1 MGGTANFTDIYETLM
16 GVVEG
21 LREVKPKPNYP
32 IVIRRGGPRDK
43 EAFEAL
49 KEIGEKEGF
58 DFHIY
63 GRETPMTSTAK
74 IMVDLAYGK
83 GK

>member
-1 MGGTANFTDIYETLM
+1 MIQVLILESYLDQIRLM
-16 GVVEG
+16 QKYYVDF
-21 LREVKPKPNYP
+21 P

-49 KEIGEKEGF
+49 KAIGKKEGF

-74 IMVDLAYGK
+74 IMVEKAYGNT
-83 GK
+83 GN

>member
-1 MGGTANFTDIYETLM
+1 MGFVD
-16 GVVEG
+16 G
-21 LREVKPKPNYP
+21 LREIKPKYP

-49 KEIGEKEGF
+49 AEIGKKEGF

-74 IMVDLAYGK
+74 TMVDLAYGK
-83 GK
+83 